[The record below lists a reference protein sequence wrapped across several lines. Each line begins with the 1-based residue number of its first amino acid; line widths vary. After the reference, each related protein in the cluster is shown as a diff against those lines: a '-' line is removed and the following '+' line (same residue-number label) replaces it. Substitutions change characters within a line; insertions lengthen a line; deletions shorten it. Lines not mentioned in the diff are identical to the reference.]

1 MYLSLVV
8 VLPLAAVV
16 WRSGRDGWAAFWHSA
31 TTPQAL
37 AALRLT
43 FTVALAVVAVNAVV
57 GTLIAWVLVRDQFPG
72 KAVVGALID
81 LPFAL
86 PTIVA
91 GVTLLALYGRSSP
104 VGINLAYSRPGVWLA
119 LAFVTLPFVVR
130 SVQPVLLSIEPDM
143 EEAAR
148 SLGAGPFTSFRRILL
163 PTITPALLAGAALAF
178 ARAVGEF
185 GSVVILS
192 GNIPYRTEVASLH
205 AFWLSLRIAGI
216 AVPLNTLFGV
226 ACAVVLVRHR
236 FPGKRLLD
244 AFIDLPFAISPVVIG
259 LALVLVYGQA
269 GWLGGWLAE
278 RGVQVIFSLPG
289 MVLATV
295 FVSLPYVA
303 RAVAPVLRE
312 VGTEQEEAA
321 WTLGAS
327 SLRSFLQVT
336 QPQVRWGVAYG
347 VVLTTARALGEF
359 GAVTIV
365 SGRLAGQTET
375 MTLYV
380 EDRFEGFDLVGAYA
394 AALVLAGLAL
404 LILLAMTGLDR
415 RGST

>member
-1 MYLSLVV
+1 MPTDTATPTVAERPAGPP
-8 VLPLAAVV
+8 PLAAPTLSPRSTRLLLRSVALGYLTLVLILPVGAVV
-16 WRSGRDGWAAFWHSA
+16 WRAFAGGVAPVWQA
-31 TTPQAL
+31 VTTPDA
-37 AALRLT
+37 
-43 FTVALAVVAVNAVV
+43 
-57 GTLIAWVLVRDQFPG
+57 
-72 KAVVGALID
+72 
-81 LPFAL
+81 
-86 PTIVA
+86 
-91 GVTLLALYGRSSP
+91 
-104 VGINLAYSRPGVWLA
+104 
-119 LAFVTLPFVVR
+119 
-130 SVQPVLLSIEPDM
+130 
-143 EEAAR
+143 
-148 SLGAGPFTSFRRILL
+148 
-163 PTITPALLAGAALAF
+163 
-178 ARAVGEF
+178 
-185 GSVVILS
+185 
-192 GNIPYRTEVASLH
+192 LH
-205 AFWLSLRIAGI
+205 AFWLTVLIAAI

-244 AFIDLPFAISPVVIG
+244 ALIDLPFAISPVVIG
-259 LALVLVYGQA
+259 LALILVYGEA

-278 RGVQVIFSLPG
+278 HGVQVIFSLPG
-289 MVLATV
+289 MVIATV
-295 FVSLPYVA
+295 FVSLPYVV
-303 RAVAPVLRE
+303 REVAPVLRE

-327 SLRSFLQVT
+327 PLRAFLRVT
-336 QPQVRWGVAYG
+336 LPSIRWGVAYG

>member
-1 MYLSLVV
+1 MRSRAPAKYRRRLRLRWASRERAAGAPWVLGRRSGAGRYLLRVV
-8 VLPLAAVV
+8 ALGYLAAVLLVPVGAVAWRALGDGVAPV
-16 WRSGRDGWAAFWHSA
+16 WQAV
-31 TTPQAL
+31 TTPDA
-37 AALRLT
+37 
-43 FTVALAVVAVNAVV
+43 
-57 GTLIAWVLVRDQFPG
+57 
-72 KAVVGALID
+72 
-81 LPFAL
+81 
-86 PTIVA
+86 
-91 GVTLLALYGRSSP
+91 
-104 VGINLAYSRPGVWLA
+104 
-119 LAFVTLPFVVR
+119 
-130 SVQPVLLSIEPDM
+130 
-143 EEAAR
+143 
-148 SLGAGPFTSFRRILL
+148 
-163 PTITPALLAGAALAF
+163 
-178 ARAVGEF
+178 
-185 GSVVILS
+185 
-192 GNIPYRTEVASLH
+192 LH
-205 AFWLSLRIAGI
+205 AFWLSLLIAGI

-278 RGVQVIFSLPG
+278 RGAQVIFSLPG

-336 QPQVRWGVAYG
+336 LPQVRWGVAYG

-375 MTLYV
+375 LTLYV
-380 EDRFEGFDLVGAYA
+380 ENRFEAFDLTGAYA
-394 AALVLAGLAL
+394 ASLLLAALAL
-404 LILLAMTGLDR
+404 LVLLAMTRLQKEGR
-415 RGST
+415 